1 MRVLVTGHNGYVGT
15 VMVPMLQ
22 EVGHDVVGMDTNLYQ
37 ACTFG
42 EDTTVKIPAIE
53 KDIRDI
59 TAADLDGFDAVIHLA
74 GLSNDPLGDLNP
86 SLTYKINHQASVR
99 MAQLAKEV
107 GVKRFIFS
115 SSCSN
120 YGAGLSD
127 WLTEESPFNPVTPYG
142 RSKVMVEQEVAQ
154 LADDNFSPIFMRSG
168 TAYGV
173 SPRLRFDLV
182 LNNLTA
188 WAYTTGKVLLKS
200 DGSPWRPVVHI
211 RDMSLAFVA
220 ALNAS
225 REAIHNEAFNVGR
238 PKENYRIRELAQ
250 IVAEVVPGSHVEFA
264 EGAGPDKRN
273 YRVDSSKIARML
285 PDYKPQWTA
294 RKGAEELYQAYKAA
308 DLQPDEFEGPNFRR
322 IHHIKKLLAN
332 GALTDELRWTKV
344 APVA

>member
-15 VMVPMLQ
+15 VMVPMLLDA
-22 EVGHDVVGMDTNLYQ
+22 GHDVVGMDTNLYR

-53 KDIRDI
+53 KDIRDV
-59 TAADLDGFDAVIHLA
+59 TAADLDGFDAIIHLA

-86 SLTYKINHQASVR
+86 TLTYKINHQASVR
-99 MAQLAKEV
+99 MAKLAKEV
-107 GVKRFIFS
+107 GVQRFIFS

-142 RSKVMVEQEVAQ
+142 RSKVMVEHEVAE
-154 LADDNFSPIFMRSG
+154 LADDDFSPTFMRSG

-211 RDMSLAFVA
+211 RDMSLAFIA
-220 ALNAS
+220 ALNAP
-225 REAIHNEAFNVGR
+225 RELIHNEAFNVGR
-238 PKENYRIRELAQ
+238 PEENYRIRELAQ
-250 IVAEVVPGSHVEFA
+250 IVAEVVPGSRVEFA
-264 EGAGPDKRN
+264 DGAGPDKRN
-273 YRVDSSKIARML
+273 YRVDSGKIARVL
-285 PDYKPQWTA
+285 PDYKPQWDA

-308 DLQPDEFEGPNFRR
+308 DLQPGEFEGAKYRR

-332 GALTDELRWTKV
+332 GALDNELRWTKV